1 MTTNQCVL
9 FLEDS
14 DLDFEL
20 AADAI
25 HKKRPTLLV
34 DRAKQCSEMPS
45 RPCEVSQLVV
55 LDVHL
60 PDGSGLDLI
69 PQLVKEC
76 GRHQGFTLVVFS
88 TSTNPSDRQQ
98 ALHAGA
104 HRFFVKPQEPDQ
116 FVHLVQTMVDSYLP
130 EKL

>member
-20 AADAI
+20 AAAAI
-25 HKKRPTLLV
+25 QKTRPALQV
-34 DRAKQCSEMPS
+34 GRIKQCSEMPP

-55 LDVHL
+55 LDIHL

-69 PQLVKEC
+69 PQLLKEC
-76 GRHQGFTLVVFS
+76 GGPSFTLVVFS
-88 TSTNPSDRQQ
+88 TSTSPSDRVQ
-98 ALHAGA
+98 ALELGA
-104 HRFFVKPQEPDQ
+104 RSFYVKPQEPDQ
-116 FVHLVQTMVDSYLP
+116 FVLRVQTMVESYLP
-130 EKL
+130 E